1 MSRTSIRNEPS
12 SYPEYGVN
20 AEVIRRF
27 SDPPLASSTFYDL
40 VSKGK
45 VTPLPGIRGFYKLND
60 SLRRLLGLREVAK
73 PPQDVPK
80 RSTEEIIRL
89 GFHLIDPGVF
99 TAPTWLL
106 LAEVIDSADY
116 HHAEQVA
123 ARHSAQV
130 AELEH
135 DQLKSNYLQGVLTI
149 TAIMEADG
157 QVTAG

>member
-1 MSRTSIRNEPS
+1 MSRTSTRNEPS

-27 SDPPLASSTFYDL
+27 FDPPLASSTFYDL
-40 VSKGK
+40 VSKGR

-60 SLRRLLGLREVAK
+60 SLRRLGLREVAK

-80 RSTEEIIRL
+80 RSTEDIIRL

-106 LAEVIDSADY
+106 LAEVIDAADY

-123 ARHSAQV
+123 ARHSAQL
-130 AELEH
+130 AELDN
-135 DQLKSNYLQGVLTI
+135 DQMKTNYLQGVLNI